1 MEELHDVSGHLFIPL
16 LALHILGAAKHAIF
30 DIGGIA
36 RRMFKPTEVGE
47 ELGPD

>member
-1 MEELHDVSGHLFIPL
+1 MMCPGICSYLCL
-16 LALHILGAAKHAIF
+16 LCTFWEQPKHAIF